1 MKIAFDDDIF
11 VRQVFGGIS
20 KYFIELSSN
29 IQLLGNDV
37 KIYSPFHQNQ
47 YLKEKKDLLSS
58 NYFFS
63 EYIPSKTKSNYLFNN
78 INRLG
83 LPLWKPDIIHQT
95 FYRSRFKI
103 NKPHIITIHDLIHEK
118 FSSSSNRYENVIRLK
133 LNAINSAN
141 RIICVSESTKNDL
154 LNCYKLDPDR
164 IDVVYHGVSKVDF
177 TQLDEITINKYSFP
191 FLLYVGNRGGYK
203 NFKWMLSA
211 ISKSQK
217 IREDFKLILFGG
229 GVLTQSEIGEIEKLK
244 LNFSNILHVEGE
256 DSLLHFLYS
265 KASALIYPSLY
276 EGFGLP
282 ILEAMIN
289 NCPVICSNTSSIPEV
304 AGNAAIYFN
313 PRDENDFIEKCESS
327 LYSSS
332 VLSTKIALGCQQIN
346 KFSWDTCAKNTLD
359 VYTSAMTAFNG

>member
-20 KYFIELSSN
+20 KYFVELSSN

-47 YLKEKKDLLSS
+47 YLKEKRELISS
-58 NYFFS
+58 NCFLS
-63 EYIPSKTKSNYLFNN
+63 EFTPSKTKSNYFFNK
-78 INRLG
+78 INRIG
-83 LPLWKPDIIHQT
+83 LPCWGPDIIHQT
-95 FYRSRFKI
+95 FYRKRFNI
-103 NKPHIITIHDLIHEK
+103 NKPHIITIHDLIHEM
-118 FSSSSNRYENVIRLK
+118 FHSSINNSDQIIKLK
-133 LNAINSAN
+133 LGAINAAE

-154 LNCYKLDPDR
+154 LNYYKLDPDR
-164 IDVVYHGVSKVDF
+164 IDVVYHGVTKVDY
-177 TQLDEITINKYSFP
+177 TQLEDYVTQKYTFP

-203 NFKWMLSA
+203 NFIWMLRA
-211 ISKSQK
+211 ISKSRK
-217 IREDFKLILFGG
+217 IKDDFKIILFGG
-229 GVLTQSEIGEIEKLK
+229 GSLTQVEKEEIVNLK
-244 LNFSNILHVEGE
+244 FNFLDVLQVDG
-256 DSLLHFLYS
+256 DDRLLHFLYS

-282 ILEAMIN
+282 VLEAMIN

-332 VLSTKIALGCQQIN
+332 VLSNKIALGCQQIN
-346 KFSWDTCAKNTLD
+346 KFRWDTCAKNTLE
-359 VYTSAMTAFNG
+359 VYASAMTAFNG